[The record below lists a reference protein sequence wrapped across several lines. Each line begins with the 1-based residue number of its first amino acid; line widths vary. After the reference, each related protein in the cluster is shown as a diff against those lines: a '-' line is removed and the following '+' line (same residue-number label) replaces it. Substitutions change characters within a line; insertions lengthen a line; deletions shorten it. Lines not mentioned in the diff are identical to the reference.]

1 MTFQMRGPYDNTK
14 KSLAK
19 CICRIKSEK
28 GEIVL
33 NSNQLSEE
41 CDIPFRTAERYVDS
55 SAAEEYQRELN
66 LTLKETCTKTQVKR
80 KCDRWA
86 LEVDDPIITPLKC
99 ACKRDIAALCAIS
112 LLTVGAV
119 GAWGLISL
127 GSRRR
132 RELRL
137 RHEEEDR
144 TLDHKAV
151 NGENFIDV
159 CDSCF
164 YHYGYDVS
172 QTWEHLNNVGG
183 VSCFRCNKPATYH
196 VKAEIMS
203 EYGSV

>member
-1 MTFQMRGPYDNTK
+1 MRGPYDNTK

-19 CICRIKSEK
+19 CICRIKREK

-33 NSNQLSEE
+33 NSSHLSEE

-66 LTLKETCTKTQVKR
+66 LTLKETCPKTQVKP

-86 LEVDDPIITPLKC
+86 LEVDAPPITPLKC
-99 ACKRDIAALCAIS
+99 ARERDIAALCAIFF
-112 LLTVGAV
+112 LAVGVV

-132 RELRL
+132 RELNL

-144 TLDHKAV
+144 TLDHKTV
-151 NGENFIDV
+151 NGENFINV
-159 CDSCF
+159 CDLCF

-172 QTWEHLNNVGG
+172 QTWEHLYNISG
-183 VSCFRCNKPATYH
+183 VSCFRCDEPATH
-196 VKAEIMS
+196 MLKQKS
-203 EYGSV
+203 GF